1 MFKKSDARVG
11 RSRRARRV
19 RARIPL
25 SSERPRLSVYRSA
38 AHIYAQVVDD
48 LDHRTLVAASSVE
61 PDLRPVLA
69 GLKKEER
76 AKKVGEALAQ
86 RALEHGV
93 TKVAFDR
100 GGFRYHGRIAALAE
114 AARQAG
120 LEF

>member
-1 MFKKSDARVG
+1 
-11 RSRRARRV
+11 
-19 RARIPL
+19 
-25 SSERPRLSVYRSA
+25 LSVYRSA